1 MAPDRI
7 PIKIRIFTDLITG
20 SKIGQ
25 YNHEK
30 IQMYSYTKHTI
41 YIYTIK
47 PVLRGHLWDKGK
59 VVYYDR

>member
-7 PIKIRIFTDLITG
+7 PIKIRIFTDIITG

-41 YIYTIK
+41 YIYNQTCIK
-47 PVLRGHLWDKGK
+47 RSPLG
-59 VVYYDR
+59 

>member
-41 YIYTIK
+41 YIVK
-47 PVLRGHLWDKGK
+47 PVL
-59 VVYYDR
+59 